1 MRVGCV
7 KQYLRESDKCMR
19 VGVRLCENMFVECES
34 ARARGCM

>member
-7 KQYLRESDKCMR
+7 KQYLGESDKSMR

-34 ARARGCM
+34 VRG